1 MSCGIQDPILV
12 MQKVPVYQRKTDG
25 QILILAH
32 IAWQKQA
39 SGEQDLNFSLPQ
51 KITITELSQKI
62 TTK

>member
-1 MSCGIQDPILV
+1 MQDPILV

-32 IAWQKQA
+32 IAWQKEP
-39 SGEQDLNFSLPQ
+39 SGKKHLNFCLPQ

-62 TTK
+62 IMK